1 MSDAHFDEADDMTI
15 HLVPSYLTLGADF
28 FDDYAKAFAAML
40 RVIPGLD
47 DKYGLNDLRIPVAPD
62 PDPKWGVRRGVLET
76 LATLDTLDRFEAHHP
91 EVLKTELQRLIPP
104 VVRPG

>member
-1 MSDAHFDEADDMTI
+1 MT
-15 HLVPSYLTLGADF
+15 LV
-28 FDDYAKAFAAML
+28 
-40 RVIPGLD
+40 
-47 DKYGLNDLRIPVAPD
+47 VAPD
-62 PDPKWGVRRGVLET
+62 PDPKWGVRRGLLET